1 MVRRRNVK
9 TLLELQTSDRDMSVS
24 SRSDIL
30 LNLNIKINIFLSG
43 GDVYIF
49 SDSQKK
55 WYFYIINYLNN
66 KTSKL

>member
-55 WYFYIINYLNN
+55 LYFYIINYLNN